1 MFRFVTDL
9 DETFRTVTEVVGDRA
24 EVKRGFT
31 VPIVRTRT
39 VEGMN
44 IPGASCAS
52 RPTSLPDQLGRAAAV
67 RSRLDPRRA
76 HRSRIHR
83 KTGSTRRRRNLRA
96 NGAPFYLNDRIRRQG
111 RYVINQLIRS

>member
-39 VEGMN
+39 IEGMN
-44 IPGASCAS
+44 IPRSVVRFATDIPFLTNWGEPLLFGPGSIHNAHTAHEYIAKQNLLDAVE
-52 RPTSLPDQLGRAAAV
+52 TYAQMARALL
-67 RSRLDPRRA
+67 SE
-76 HRSRIHR
+76 
-83 KTGSTRRRRNLRA
+83 
-96 NGAPFYLNDRIRRQG
+96 
-111 RYVINQLIRS
+111 

>member
-31 VPIVRTRT
+31 VPIVHTRM

-44 IPGASCAS
+44 IPRSV
-52 RPTSLPDQLGRAAAV
+52 V
-67 RSRLDPRRA
+67 RFATDIPS
-76 HRSRIHR
+76 
-83 KTGSTRRRRNLRA
+83 
-96 NGAPFYLNDRIRRQG
+96 
-111 RYVINQLIRS
+111 